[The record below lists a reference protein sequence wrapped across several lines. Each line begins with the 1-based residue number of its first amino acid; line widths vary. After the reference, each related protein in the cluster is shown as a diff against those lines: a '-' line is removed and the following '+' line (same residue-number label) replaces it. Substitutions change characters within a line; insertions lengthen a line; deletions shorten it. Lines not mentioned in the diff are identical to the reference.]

1 MITDFTDEI
10 RMSFLKKKNSASFV
24 FFIIT
29 LYSLIGFGLG
39 YVIWE
44 YLL

>member
-1 MITDFTDEI
+1 
-10 RMSFLKKKNSASFV
+10 MSGLINGTTLFL
-24 FFIIT
+24 IIT

-39 YVIWE
+39 YIIWE